1 MLFVPPGVVL
11 LEGVLPLKLGSL
23 LPVAGPV
30 ATYSLLL
37 LLLLEEEFPGVAFPF
52 VLPGVEDAVLLE
64 PPGVELLE
72 KFPEELPG
80 VFVPVVVFDTV
91 LFTFSAFPLLV
102 VQAPLAA
109 KV

>member
-1 MLFVPPGVVL
+1 MLD
-11 LEGVLPLKLGSL
+11 GVLPLKLGSI

-37 LLLLEEEFPGVAFPF
+37 LLLLEEFPGVVFPV
-52 VLPGVEDAVLLE
+52 VLPGVEEAVLLKL
-64 PPGVELLE
+64 PGVKLLE
-72 KFPEELPG
+72 KVPELLPG
-80 VFVPVVVFDTV
+80 VFDAV